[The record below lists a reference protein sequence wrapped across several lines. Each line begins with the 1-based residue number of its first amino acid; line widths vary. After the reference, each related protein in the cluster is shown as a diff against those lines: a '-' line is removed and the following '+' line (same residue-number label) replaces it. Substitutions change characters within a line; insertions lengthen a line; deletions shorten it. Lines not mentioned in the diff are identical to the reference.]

1 MADSGSAVS
10 DISGAQASSIHK
22 VLPFHPRATVASWPW
37 NAIPAPG
44 ITCHRGLEEGRWGV
58 PASSPVPFVRKLGS
72 GSSPVYFHLCFTG
85 QNCITDDQGKGGLES
100 EM

>member
-10 DISGAQASSIHK
+10 DISGAQASSTHK
-22 VLPFHPRATVASWPW
+22 VLPFHPCATVASWPW

-44 ITCHRGLEEGRWGV
+44 ITCHRRQEEGRRGV
-58 PASSPVPFVRKLGS
+58 PASSPVSFVRKLGS
-72 GSSPVYFHLCFTG
+72 RSSPVYFHLCFTG
-85 QNCITDDQGKGGLES
+85 QNYITDDQGKASLEN